1 MQAGYPG
8 QLMDVLNNFY
18 AQSQS
23 ARISAE
29 KNSEKYS
36 TYFKTR
42 PKADFTTSHSIS
54 GNLILYRW
62 HARKAS

>member
-36 TYFKTR
+36 TSTLKRDQKLTLR
-42 PKADFTTSHSIS
+42 QVIPSAGT
-54 GNLILYRW
+54 
-62 HARKAS
+62 